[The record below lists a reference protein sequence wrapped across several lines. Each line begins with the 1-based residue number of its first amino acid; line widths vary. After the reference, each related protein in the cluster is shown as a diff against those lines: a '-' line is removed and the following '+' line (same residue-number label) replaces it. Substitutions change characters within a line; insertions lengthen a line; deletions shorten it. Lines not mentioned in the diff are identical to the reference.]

1 MDARGLGL
9 AVPVPQVEEWTG
21 VRTGV
26 RRCMTAAFANGLSD
40 GFWRSLDP
48 SLDDVRPDEQVLS
61 EFPVE
66 AMRLPLVRVDA
77 SFTGAHWGH
86 FQTVKDEDGRLRNF
100 AMCEPTVTA
109 TVYAKSAIQ
118 RDRMLDAYTDMLAFA
133 FTQPMQQPNPNTYGN
148 TQQPLF
154 NQQPQQPYTP
164 AFGNNAPVQPAAA
177 PVAVAA
183 GPVAAA
189 AVEEQTEFDV
199 ILTDAGAGTDTST
212 GVALYVADEAD
223 GDDLLAYTSEW
234 LGNG

>member
-26 RRCMTAAFANGLSD
+26 KRCMTAAFANGLSD
-40 GFWRSLDP
+40 EFWRSLDP

-133 FTQPMQQPNPNTYGN
+133 FTQPMHD
-148 TQQPLF
+148 
-154 NQQPQQPYTP
+154 
-164 AFGNNAPVQPAAA
+164 AFTHTLAAWPGIGIDPVLNDLS
-177 PVAVAA
+177 
-183 GPVAAA
+183 
-189 AVEEQTEFDV
+189 F
-199 ILTDAGAGTDTST
+199 T
-212 GVALYVADEAD
+212 GEAD
-223 GDDLLAYTSEW
+223 SATLPWDTGSHVFSGGISFRLNVRFYMRDSERPPYYIREIDVHAEPHER
-234 LGNG
+234 LCGR